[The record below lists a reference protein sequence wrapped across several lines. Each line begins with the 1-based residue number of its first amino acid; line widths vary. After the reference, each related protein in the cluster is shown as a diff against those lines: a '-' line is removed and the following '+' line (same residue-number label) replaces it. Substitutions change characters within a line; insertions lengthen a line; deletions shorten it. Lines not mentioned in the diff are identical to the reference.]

1 MSDNNLK
8 ILTIIITYNG
18 SKWIK
23 KCIDSLQISTIST
36 AIFVVDNASSD
47 DTVSILETFK
57 DIKIYRSSENLGF
70 GQANNLGLKYALD
83 NKYNYVFLLN
93 QDTWIE
99 KNTIEVLSVVAE
111 KNKEYGIIS
120 PMHYFSDEKSLEY
133 FFSTRISPQY
143 CKDILSD
150 FVIKGVEKMEDIYPL
165 NFINAACWLIP
176 RKTLE
181 IVGGFDP
188 IFFHY
193 GEDNNYCDRV
203 NYHNMQVGIVPAVK
217 IYHDCYNAN
226 NKKEQD
232 IKEQLRKFE
241 LDAKTIYANINLDVS
256 KRDILALAFKKLL
269 FSLLFIFR
277 FKFLEARKYWLSAKI
292 IFKNCN
298 KIIES
303 RSRNFIPGENYLINE
318 NKS

>member
-1 MSDNNLK
+1 MKDEKLK
-8 ILTIIITYNG
+8 ILTIIVTYNG
-18 SKWIK
+18 SNWLK
-23 KCIDSLQISTIST
+23 KCIDSIQVSTIST
-36 AIFVVDNASSD
+36 DVFVIDNASSD
-47 DTVSILETFK
+47 NTVSILESFE
-57 DIKIYRSSENLGF
+57 DVKIHRSSENLGF

-83 NKYNYVFLLN
+83 NEYNYVFLLN

-99 KNTIEVLSVVAE
+99 KDTIEVLLEVAE
-111 KNKEYGIIS
+111 KNKKYGIIS

-143 CKDILSD
+143 CKNILSD
-150 FVIKGVEKMEDIYPL
+150 FVIKGVEEMEDIYPL

-176 RKTLE
+176 RRTLK

-203 NYHNMQVGIVPAVK
+203 NYHNMQIGIVPTVK
-217 IYHDCYNAN
+217 IYHDCYNTN
-226 NKKEQD
+226 NKKELN
-232 IKEQLRKFE
+232 IKEQMRKFE
-241 LDAKTIYANINLDVS
+241 LDAKIIYANINLDVN
-256 KRDILALAFKKLL
+256 KRKILALVFKKLS

-277 FKFLEARKYWLSAKI
+277 FKFLEARKYWLSGI
-292 IFKNCN
+292 IILKNCN

-303 RSRNFIPGENYLINE
+303 RRRNFIQRENYLINE
-318 NKS
+318 N